1 MRVLFAGLPEKSHVF
16 TMVPLAWALTAAG
29 HEVLMAN
36 APSLNDA
43 VTGAGL
49 VAAPIGTDHDDVHRD
64 MAVARDSQDADVA
77 NWSRLGYGDVDHASL
92 VERYSISVPYGF
104 ARYNDPILDDLVAL
118 ARDWKPDLVV
128 RDPIAYAGG
137 IAARACGAAHA
148 RLLWSADVYG
158 QARATFVELAQ
169 DVPQD
174 QRADPLADWLD
185 ERAGAY
191 GVRCDEELLNGQFT
205 LDTLPPSLRPP
216 SGLHQVSMRYVPYNG
231 PAVRWQWLR
240 EEPKRPRVCVTL
252 GRTNTEAYG
261 GDYVDVAELLRALSR
276 LDADIVAA
284 LMPEQAEQLDN
295 LPANVLAVSGVALS
309 TLMPTCSAV
318 VHHGG
323 WGSFSTALVNAVPQ
337 LAMST
342 LVADQELRGRSLED
356 AGAGFF
362 LHHTDADP
370 DRVTDLTRQLLE
382 DPSHAAAAGRL
393 RDESAAMPSPH
404 AVVAELERLVAA
416 R

>member
-36 APSLNDA
+36 APSLTGA

-49 VAAPIGTDHDDVHRD
+49 VAAPVGTDHGLHRE

-92 VERYSISVPYGF
+92 VERYSISVPHGF

-118 ARDWKPDLVV
+118 ARDWRPDLVV

-148 RLLWSADVYG
+148 RLLWCADVYG
-158 QARATFVELAQ
+158 QARRTFVELAR
-169 DVPQD
+169 DTPED
-174 QRADPLADWLD
+174 RRADPLADWID
-185 ERAGAY
+185 ERGAAY
-191 GVRCDEELLNGQFT
+191 GVRCDEELLHGQFT
-205 LDTLPPSLRPP
+205 LDTLPESLRPDV
-216 SGLHQVSMRYVPYNG
+216 GLTQLSMRYVPYNG
-231 PAVRWQWLR
+231 AAVQWDWLR
-240 EEPKRPRVCVTL
+240 EQPKRPRVCVTL

-261 GDYVDVAELLRALSR
+261 GDYVDVAGLLRALSR

-284 LMPEQAEQLDN
+284 LMPEQAEELHD
-295 LPANVLAVSGVALS
+295 LPANVRAVSGVALG
-309 TLMPTCSAV
+309 TLLPTCSAV

-323 WGSFSTALVNAVPQ
+323 WGTFSTALVNAVPQ
-337 LAMST
+337 LALST
-342 LVADQELRGRSLED
+342 LVADQELRGRNLQDS
-356 AGAGFF
+356 GAGLF
-362 LHHTDADP
+362 LHHSDAGP
-370 DRVTDLTRQLLE
+370 DRVTDLTRRLLE
-382 DPSHAAAAGRL
+382 DPSFTDAARRL
-393 RDESAAMPSPH
+393 RDESAAMPTPH
-404 AVVAELERLVAA
+404 AVVPELERLTAA